1 MYRVILVEDE
11 KFALNYMIKMLKG
24 FKELTVVAAF
34 SSPEEVLYSIDKLK
48 ADVAF
53 LDIEMPRMNGIELA
67 RKLME
72 KQHKLQIVFTTA
84 YSKYAVDAF
93 GVEAMDYL
101 LKPVNYQDIMRV
113 IKRLNKTKTDYSKK
127 QNSSEPSALE
137 TESLKSCQIRCFGC
151 FEIKDTKNQFI
162 KWPTKKAEEV
172 FAYFLMHQG
181 SYINKWELM
190 DKFWPDM
197 EEERGLHN
205 LYNTIYRVKQVLKKL
220 TASANIEKIND
231 GYVLKSE
238 GFATDLDA
246 LKCMDDPE
254 FVFSEKNF
262 AEVKSICLSYKTPLF
277 GTRDYIW
284 SVSLQEN
291 ISRIFKRVCKRVI
304 NRLKEQDD
312 FEQAD
317 EIIRHYVK
325 QHPENEDMM
334 LWWLGILKDWSG
346 RQEKTAEYLTWFNEK
361 LSEMEL
367 PLLEDFYN

>member
-11 KFALNYMIKMLKG
+11 IFALNYMVRMLKG
-24 FKELTVVAAF
+24 FKELTVVAVF
-34 SSPEEVLYSIDKLK
+34 SSPEEVLYSIDSLK

-67 RKLME
+67 RRLME
-72 KQHKLQIVFTTA
+72 KRHNLQIVFTTA
-84 YSKYAVDAF
+84 YSKYAVEAF
-93 GVEAMDYL
+93 GVEALDYL
-101 LKPVNYQDIMRV
+101 LKPVNYQDILRV
-113 IKRLNKTKTDYSKK
+113 IKRLNKTKKEYPK
-127 QNSSEPSALE
+127 QNSSEPAALK
-137 TESLKSCQIRCFGC
+137 TESVKPCQVRCFGC
-151 FEIKDTKNQFI
+151 FEIKDAKNQII

-172 FAYFLMHQG
+172 FAYFLIHQG
-181 SYINKWELM
+181 SYINKWELL

-205 LYNTIYRVKQVLKKL
+205 LYNTIYRIKQVLKKL

-238 GFATDLDA
+238 GFATDLDT
-246 LKCMDDPE
+246 LKSMDDQE
-254 FVFSEKNF
+254 FVFSEKNL

-291 ISRIFKRVCKRVI
+291 IGRIYKRVCKRVI
-304 NRLKEQDD
+304 NQFKERED

-334 LWWLGILKDWSG
+334 LWWLGILKDWNG
-346 RQEKTAEYLTWFNEK
+346 RQEKTAEYKTWFNKK